1 MHHQSHCILI
11 QLVALFWRS
20 SFCCRIWVEASKHPQ
35 CKCIISLK
43 VSYKKLV
50 LQSILVSN
58 GEVTRQIIQRL
69 WIKARHEKFPRSLS
83 SSGTTK
89 ESLNPQFDVYSNIQ
103 ILRIFP
109 IQVLKC
115 NIWSKKIWLGEGECG
130 GGGATLSPFMGKM
143 APLCNHRISSS
154 SFALVALFQHDIKQF
169 KTHHYHQQTDQ
180 VLARVCF
187 VGISYQV

>member
-115 NIWSKKIWLGEGECG
+115 NIWSKKIWWGWMWGRRSHFESFYGEI
-130 GGGATLSPFMGKM
+130 GATLQPPDLVIIICIGGI
-143 APLCNHRISSS
+143 ISTW
-154 SFALVALFQHDIKQF
+154 H
-169 KTHHYHQQTDQ
+169 KT
-180 VLARVCF
+180 V
-187 VGISYQV
+187 